1 MCSSLC
7 WESVDLVYFPF
18 TFTAVRIAVQHNLA
32 VHIWRKQFLQPGLF
46 CVHFVENV
54 VCSCHNYSKF
64 HVTLMSAVNWSC
76 LENTIGPCNGKVH
89 VQHSDIFS
97 SSFSLKIFLWIWCI
111 LLFVLQWL
119 RGRWNLV
126 QSKPGENLVH
136 FSSFALRPG
145 LFVFSFFYQTF
156 VLLSSVQQDPL
167 KSRNHS
173 DSLQDSWKSEG
184 FVYIVCSI
192 LQRFLWRRSFQSIL
206 PWMKP
211 LLWTS
216 LPFVGVSFV
225 LRLLTFFGVQQ
236 TVHIFFSLSTAQ
248 KISMDV
254 DWVMLQVGLNFLCRK
269 CRMFRSVFQ
278 RGSCHDE
285 FRIPRY
291 LLTFGFS
298 FLNSFVGGKQC
309 ISRHSLQLLAW
320 NQQDAR
326 FLFWNSET

>member
-1 MCSSLC
+1 MVYTLVRFAVIAWQVKFSS
-7 WESVDLVYFPF
+7 
-18 TFTAVRIAVQHNLA
+18 VQA
-32 VHIWRKQFLQPGLF
+32 WRKFSSFFFLCSTTRFICVFIFLPNICALVVSSARSFKISQSFRLFTGFLKIRRF
-46 CVHFVENV
+46 CVH
-54 VCSCHNYSKF
+54 C
-64 HVTLMSAVNWSC
+64 
-76 LENTIGPCNGKVH
+76 
-89 VQHSDIFS
+89 
-97 SSFSLKIFLWIWCI
+97 
-111 LLFVLQWL
+111 
-119 RGRWNLV
+119 
-126 QSKPGENLVH
+126 
-136 FSSFALRPG
+136 
-145 LFVFSFFYQTF
+145 
-156 VLLSSVQQDPL
+156 
-167 KSRNHS
+167 
-173 DSLQDSWKSEG
+173 
-184 FVYIVCSI
+184 VCSI

-211 LLWTS
+211 LLWTR

-320 NQQDAR
+320 NQQDAH